1 MPSTLMLL
9 SVSFLPSLVALSMAA
24 EPSMT
29 LSPLRVRLTSEP
41 CRTSRPALFCLLVW
55 LMVVPSKVR
64 STLVSLFSSVPSRS
78 LPMSMPL
85 PPVVRME
92 FLTVRSTFAPSPTVT
107 VDSPVLLV
115 SAFTPSI
122 TISTSRLSEPSALSV
137 FLTSSCTVTVFSVGV
152 SLSPLMM
159 ILPSSFLSSLT

>member
-1 MPSTLMLL
+1 MPSTLVL
-9 SVSFLPSLVALSMAA
+9 SETFLSPVAC

-29 LSPLRVRLTSEP
+29 LSPLRVRSTSEP
-41 CRTSRPALFCLLVW
+41 CRTSRPALFLLVW
-55 LMVVPSKVR
+55 LMVVSFRVR

-85 PPVVRME
+85 PPVVGVE
-92 FLTVRSTFAPSPTVT
+92 SLTVRSTFAPSPTVT

-122 TISTSRLSEPSALSV
+122 TISTSRPSEPSALSV

-152 SLSPLMM
+152 SLPPLMM
-159 ILPSSFLSSLT
+159 ILPSSSLSSLT

>member
-1 MPSTLMLL
+1 MPSTLVL
-9 SVSFLPSLVALSMAA
+9 SETFLSPVAC

-29 LSPLRVRLTSEP
+29 LSPLRVRSTSEP
-41 CRTSRPALFCLLVW
+41 CRTSRPALFLLVW
-55 LMVVPSKVR
+55 LMVVSSRVR
-64 STLVSLFSSVPSRS
+64 STLVSLFSSVSSRF

-85 PPVVRME
+85 PPVVRVE
-92 FLTVRSTFAPSPTVT
+92 SLTVRSTFAPSPTVT

-122 TISTSRLSEPSALSV
+122 TISTSRPSEPSSLLLV
-137 FLTSSCTVTVFSVGV
+137 FSTPSFTVTVFSVGV
-152 SLSPLMM
+152 SLSSCLMM